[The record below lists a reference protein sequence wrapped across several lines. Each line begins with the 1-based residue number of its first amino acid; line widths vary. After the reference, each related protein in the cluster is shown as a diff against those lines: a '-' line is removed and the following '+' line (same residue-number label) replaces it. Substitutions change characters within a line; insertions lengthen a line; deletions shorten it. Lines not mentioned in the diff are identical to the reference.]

1 MSLLSPQSDDEPALM
16 GEINMI
22 PLIDVMLVLLIV
34 FMVTIPVLT
43 HAVQVQ
49 LPQASAAPLA
59 APPEAIRLSIA
70 ADGQMQWNERRV
82 NPDELPRLLRLASAQ
97 QPQPALHL
105 YADEAVRYEHVARA
119 LAAAQGEGISQIALA
134 TRP

>member
-1 MSLLSPQSDDEPALM
+1 MAFQTPPSDDDSALM

-49 LPQASAAPLA
+49 LPQASAAPLG
-59 APPEAIRLSIA
+59 APPEAIRLSLA
-70 ADGQMQWNERRV
+70 ADGQLYWNKRSVAPE
-82 NPDELPRLLRLASAQ
+82 ELAPLLRQASAQ
-97 QPQPALHL
+97 QPQPQLHL
-105 YADEAVRYEHVARA
+105 HADQAVRYEHVARA
-119 LAAAQGEGISQIALA
+119 LAAAQRAGIAQIAFA